1 MVKSISISL
10 YSIIHIFTVYLI
22 FNTILI
28 LLITNCFIPQSYA
41 QDQTTQIYGQQQT
54 TQSYDQQQ
62 TTQIYGQENTIQSYA
77 QKKVKQ
83 IQELTQVKP
92 IEVKCINIK
101 ALKFN
106 GNYNFS
112 DIRLKMRM
120 KSWHSSLLPGNFN
133 CYNEDWLK
141 KDIITL
147 VDFYRKKGFPD
158 VDIGY
163 LFKQTQQQDE
173 GLVKKQDDGVV
184 EKQEEGVVEINIA
197 EGLEYEILFKGNN
210 FFSQK
215 ELRKKI
221 DLVKKGNANDT
232 ALSRAKVDIKNS
244 YLDAGF
250 EDVTVNF
257 SKKRKSFSNK
267 PYKQNSYKPRSDE
280 PKKDEIWI
288 VEFLIN
294 EGTRKVVNQLKIEGN
309 KLVSKDEILDSMLTR
324 EKEKEK
330 NLIREEIGG
339 YNSNVLDKDIN
350 AIELLYLSKGF
361 LNAKI
366 SKKINKLETTIT
378 SLNNIT
384 SSLTTPQATHQ
395 VTHQDVQLID
405 IMINIEEGTQTIVD
419 NVNIIGFDS
428 KYLTKLSLKHGE
440 PFREYMVKSDEN
452 SLSMIVS
459 ELGYPHVKVISD
471 IKLNSNATKADITWQ
486 VEKGKFTRFGKIN
499 YSGNKRLKDDVIAR
513 RLDIASGEPFSLK
526 KVFATEK
533 KIRES
538 SAVKSVEIK
547 SPELTL
553 MKEEPDIEI
562 AIEESNPYFVEAAI
576 GYDTEQNLYLDTKIG
591 DNNFSGRE
599 IDAWLEAS
607 VSGIGYR
614 AESGLKKPFFLGTKI
629 EATGNIYIEDE
640 EELNKTFGVKAWGYE
655 TGFSRELFIKNL
667 IAGLNLN
674 YENRTVYGELQ
685 HVDID
690 ELESR
695 NILVTSFSLGY
706 DSRDSSIRPTKG
718 FLSTSSVEVYNGF
731 DNDLDRFFKY
741 QIDLRTYFSPF
752 RTLSSFNSSYFNRVT
767 FALRGRMGYI
777 QPFGAEDSVAQ
788 DQLFFLGGTS
798 NVRGFKEN
806 MLEYDS
812 SGNPLGGCRAIN
824 STLEARVDLPADF
837 EFSLFLDT
845 GKVDNLTNKID
856 LTNSLESNGFR
867 SSVGVGLRYI
877 TPIGPVGL
885 LYGHKLDTED
895 GESPGRIHF
904 SVGYTF

>member
-1 MVKSISISL
+1 MVKSVSIAF
-10 YSIIHIFTVYLI
+10 YSVVYIFTAFLLV
-22 FNTILI
+22 NTFSI
-28 LLITNCFIPQSYA
+28 LLPNTLFVPQSYA
-41 QDQTTQIYGQQQT
+41 QE
-54 TQSYDQQQ
+54 Q
-62 TTQIYGQENTIQSYA
+62 TTQIYGQEQTTQVSGQEKTIQPYA
-77 QKKVKQ
+77 QEKVKQ
-83 IQELTQVKP
+83 IQEITQVKP

-112 DIRLKMRM
+112 DMRLKMRM

-141 KDIITL
+141 KDIINL
-147 VDFYRKKGFPD
+147 VEFYRKKGFPD
-158 VDIGY
+158 IDIGY
-163 LFKQTQQQDE
+163 LFNPTQLNPTQQQDE
-173 GLVKKQDDGVV
+173 GVVDKQNG
-184 EKQEEGVVEINIA
+184 GIVEINIT

-250 EDVTVNF
+250 EDVAVNF
-257 SKKRKSFSNK
+257 NKERKSFSNK
-267 PYKQNSYKPRSDE
+267 PYKQSSYKPKSDE

-309 KLVSKDEILDSMLTR
+309 KSVSKDEILDSMLTR
-324 EKEKEK
+324 EKDRKK
-330 NLIREEIGG
+330 NLGREEIGG

-366 SKKINKLETTIT
+366 SKKISKLENMST
-378 SLNNIT
+378 SLNNT
-384 SSLTTPQATHQ
+384 ASSLTTT
-395 VTHQDVQLID
+395 QDVQLID
-405 IMINIEEGTQTIVD
+405 ILINIQEGVQTIVG
-419 NVNIIGFDS
+419 NVNIVGFDS

-471 IKLNSNATKADITWQ
+471 IELSGNATKADITWQ
-486 VEKGKFTRFGKIN
+486 IEKGKFTRFGKIN
-499 YSGNKRLKDDVIAR
+499 YSGNKRLKDDVISR

-526 KVFATEK
+526 KVFTTEK

-538 SAVKSVEIK
+538 SAVKSVEIT

-562 AIEESNPYFVEAAI
+562 VIEESNPYFVEAAI
-576 GYDTEQNLYLDTKIG
+576 GYDTEQNIYVDTKIG

-614 AESGLKKPFFLGTKI
+614 AESGLKKPFFLGTNI
-629 EATGNIYIEDE
+629 EAIGNIYVEDE

-655 TGFSRELFIKNL
+655 TGFLRELFIKNI

-674 YENRTVYGELQ
+674 YENRTLYGEVQ
-685 HVDID
+685 SIDID

-718 FLSTSSVEVYNGF
+718 FLSTSSVDVYNGF
-731 DNDLDRFFKY
+731 DNDLDNFLKY

-752 RTLSSFNSSYFNRVT
+752 KTFSSFNSSYFNRVT

-806 MLEYDS
+806 MLEYDRS
-812 SGNPLGGCRAIN
+812 FNPLGGRRAIN

-845 GKVDNLTNKID
+845 GKIDNLTNKID
-856 LTNSLESNGFR
+856 LTNSLESSGFR